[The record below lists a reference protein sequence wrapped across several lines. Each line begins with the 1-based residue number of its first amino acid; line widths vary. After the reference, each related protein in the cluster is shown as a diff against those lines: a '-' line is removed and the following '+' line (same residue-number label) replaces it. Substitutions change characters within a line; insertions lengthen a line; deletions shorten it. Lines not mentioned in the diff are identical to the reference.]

1 MSDVHTFQPPKANP
15 HEADGH
21 GKHRGQL
28 SAQEA
33 EKPSPRGRHR
43 KLTEHTESTTSA

>member
-1 MSDVHTFQPPKANP
+1 MSDVHTIQPPTADS

-43 KLTEHTESTTSA
+43 KPAEHMEPTTSA

>member
-1 MSDVHTFQPPKANP
+1 MSDVHTIQPPTADS

-28 SAQEA
+28 SAVEA
-33 EKPSPRGRHR
+33 DWTSPRGRHR
-43 KLTEHTESTTSA
+43 KPADHMESTTSA

>member
-1 MSDVHTFQPPKANP
+1 MSDVHTFQPPTANP

-33 EKPSPRGRHR
+33 EKPTLAGATAS
-43 KLTEHTESTTSA
+43 LAEHTESTTSA